1 MSKKRG
7 MSLGTKF
14 RYIIATTTII
24 TISVLCYAVLI
35 QMKHRE
41 IENAKSGML
50 LSAQYNAG
58 NILSELNTD
67 FNSFIVYG
75 VYLTHN
81 LANNRLSTYQTIV
94 KQLLDLTQK
103 NKNTIYGFLYLKDKD
118 YSSLPAQFR
127 VGKDMMIVSDSNGHA
142 LKANEAIMKLPA
154 IQEAMATKTQQLSTL
169 RTVTVNDRELKTI
182 IFAFPILNY
191 EGDLVGVLGGM
202 VDISSISHDLLATK
216 NNTYQHEAKVLAIQ
230 DGTIIAANNEKI
242 IGAKLQ
248 DLPKM
253 QPHLQPLVNLA
264 MKHEEFTAE
273 LVDTNGHTNFAAHT
287 NVHIGLFNDVYWHIV
302 TLVPRDDVLEEYY
315 ALRTQTIISSLAVQL
330 ILLIVLSLCVKY
342 QIVNRLHKLN
352 IYLEGFFKY
361 INHEGKQPDTHVIK
375 AYDEI
380 GNMVRLFTENVQR
393 TQLGLDKD
401 SHLVAEA
408 LHVAKEIESG
418 NFTARIN
425 GDSHNPQLQE
435 LKNVLNQMISVLE
448 AKIGKDMNEIQKVF
462 DSYTNLNFTTEIKN
476 ASGTVEQTTN
486 ILGAEIKKML
496 TTSASF
502 ARNLTKQ
509 CKVLEDSVLKLTES
523 SNLQATSLEET
534 ATTVG
539 EITQSMQNV
548 SSKTGEVISQSEDIR
563 NVVEI
568 IRDIADQINLL
579 ALNAAIEAA
588 RAGEHG
594 RGFAVVAD
602 EVRKLAERT
611 QKSLGEIESNT
622 NILVQSI
629 NDMVDSIREQTSGIA
644 QINTT
649 LSQLEAT
656 THGNVDIA
664 KQAEKISMNVNEIA
678 NDILNDVNTKK
689 F

>member
-1 MSKKRG
+1 MRKKRS
-7 MSLGTKF
+7 MSLGTKL

-24 TISVLCYAVLI
+24 TISALCYAVLI

-41 IENAKSGML
+41 IENAQNGMM
-50 LSAQYNAG
+50 LSAKYNAG
-58 NILSELNTD
+58 NILSELTSNLH
-67 FNSFIVYG
+67 SFSMYG
-75 VYLTHN
+75 STLTHN
-81 LANNRLSTYQTIV
+81 LSNNRLSSYQTIV
-94 KQLLDLTQK
+94 KQIADLTQE
-103 NKNTIYGFLYLKDKD
+103 NKNTMYGFLYLKDKD
-118 YSSLPAQFR
+118 YSALPAQFR
-127 VGKDMMIVSDSNGHA
+127 VGKDMMVVADSSGRSLQAN
-142 LKANEAIMKLPA
+142 KAILDLPA
-154 IQEAMATKTQQLSTL
+154 IQEALATKTSKLSTL
-169 RTVTVNDRELKTI
+169 RTISIDNKEVKTT

-191 EGDLVGVLGGM
+191 DGELVGVLGGM
-202 VDISSISHDLLATK
+202 IDINLILSDLLATK
-216 NNTYQHEAKVLAIQ
+216 NNAYPHEAKLLAIQ
-230 DGTIIAANNEKI
+230 DGTIIAANNTKI

-248 DLPKM
+248 DLPKI
-253 QPHLQPLVNLA
+253 QPHLQPLVNRA
-264 MKHEEFTAE
+264 MQNEEFTSE
-273 LVDTNGHTNFAAHT
+273 LVDTNGQANFAAHA
-287 NVHIGLFNDVYWHIV
+287 NIRVNLFNDVYWHIV
-302 TLVPRDDVLEEYY
+302 TLTPRSDVLAEYY
-315 ALRTQTIISSLAVQL
+315 ALRTQTIILSCVVQL
-330 ILLIVLSLCVKY
+330 ILLLVLSLFAKY
-342 QIVNRLHKLN
+342 QIIDRLRKLN
-352 IYLEGFFKY
+352 VYLESFFKY
-361 INHEGKQPDTHVIK
+361 INHEGKQPETLVIK
-375 AYDEI
+375 AHDEI
-380 GNMVRLFTENVQR
+380 GNMVRFFTENVQR

-401 SHLVAEA
+401 SNLVAEA
-408 LHVAKEIESG
+408 VHTAKEIESG

-435 LKNVLNQMISVLE
+435 LKNVLNQMLSVLE
-448 AKIGKDMNEIQKVF
+448 AKIGKNMNEIQKVF
-462 DSYTNLNFTTEIKN
+462 DSYTNLNFTIEIMN

-486 ILGAEIKKML
+486 ALGAEIKKML
-496 TTSASF
+496 ATSANF
-502 ARNLTKQ
+502 AKNLTDQ
-509 CKVLEDSVLKLTES
+509 CKTLEDSVLKLTES

-534 ATTVG
+534 ATAIE

-563 NVVEI
+563 NVAEI

-611 QKSLGEIESNT
+611 QKSLGEIEANT

-656 THGNVDIA
+656 THNNVSIA
-664 KQAEKISMNVNEIA
+664 QQAEKISMNVNEIA
-678 NDILNDVNTKK
+678 NDILKDVNTKK